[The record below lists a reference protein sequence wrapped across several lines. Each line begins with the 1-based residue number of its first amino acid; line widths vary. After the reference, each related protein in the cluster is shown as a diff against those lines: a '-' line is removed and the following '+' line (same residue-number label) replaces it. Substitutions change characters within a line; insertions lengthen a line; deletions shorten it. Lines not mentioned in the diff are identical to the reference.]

1 VPDPSSPALR
11 VVLVDDMAE
20 LRAMI
25 RLTLERSGHF
35 EVVGEA
41 GDGRQAIEVAST
53 VQPDVVLLD
62 ISMPVMDGLEALPHL
77 RRVACDATVV
87 MLSGFSEARLGAE
100 AAAGGA
106 SAYLEKGLA
115 PAVLVERLL
124 AVLGS
129 EPTTTD

>member
-1 VPDPSSPALR
+1 MV
-11 VVLVDDMAE
+11 E

-25 RLTLERSGHF
+25 RLTLERSGRF

-41 GDGRQAIEVAST
+41 GDGKTAIEIAGEL
-53 VQPDVVLLD
+53 QPDVVLLD

-77 RRVACDATVV
+77 RRCAPETTVV

-106 SAYLEKGLA
+106 AAYLEKGLA
-115 PAVLVERLL
+115 PAALIERLV
-124 AVLGS
+124 AAI
-129 EPTTTD
+129 EQAAAPTD